1 MYENN
6 KHTIDKKAFKYQ
18 SLIDQLLAAGYH
30 LPILSLPDDMNACRF
45 AFSADGHPNHIPQ
58 YVSNP
63 RRMLQD
69 MGKNAA
75 TTSLLALSCFTTSER
90 AEAFY
95 TNLRKAFK
103 HAASSIGD
111 SLAEGILTNDEGMM
125 TTPSANGHFDF
136 YEYEGCD
143 LNKTFHITR
152 KIA

>member
-1 MYENN
+1 MANIY
-6 KHTIDKKAFKYQ
+6 TSDKKLFKYQ
-18 SLIDQLLAAGYH
+18 SLIDQLLAMGCH
-30 LPILSLPDDMNACRF
+30 LPVLALPDDMNACRF
-45 AFSADGHPNHIPQ
+45 AFAEHGHPNHIPQ

-95 TNLRKAFK
+95 ANLRKAFK

-143 LNKTFHITR
+143 LNKTFYITR